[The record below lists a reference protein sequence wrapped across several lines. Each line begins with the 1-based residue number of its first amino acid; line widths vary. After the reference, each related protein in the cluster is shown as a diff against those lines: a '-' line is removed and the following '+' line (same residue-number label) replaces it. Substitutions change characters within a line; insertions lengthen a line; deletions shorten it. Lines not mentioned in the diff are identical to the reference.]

1 MDQNRVLDLFRSS
14 TAMLEGHFELSSGMH
29 SDRYFQCAL
38 ILEEPRRAEALAQ
51 GLAERMRASG
61 TGPGAI
67 DVVIGPALGAV
78 VWAHELARALGAR
91 GMFTERQND
100 QMTLRRG
107 FQLKPSDR
115 VLVVEDVITTGGSA
129 REVIDVLRGLGI
141 QPVAVAGLVNR
152 SGGNPFEKDGLPLHA
167 LAAVEV
173 KQWKKDECPLCRA
186 GGKAVKPGSRAA
198 AAPAAAV
205 APAPSPTAAPS
216 AGSGRA

>member
-14 TAMLEGHFELSSGMH
+14 NAMLEGHFELSSGNH

-51 GLAERMRASG
+51 ALAERMRASG
-61 TGPGAI
+61 QGPGAV

-91 GMFTERQND
+91 GMFTERQGD
-100 QMTLRRG
+100 AMTLRRG

-129 REVIDVLRGLGI
+129 REVIEVLRALGVK
-141 QPVAVAGLVNR
+141 PVAVAGLVNR
-152 SGGNPFEKDGLPLHA
+152 SGGNPFEKDGLALHA

-173 KQWKKDECPLCRA
+173 KQWKKEDCPLCRA
-186 GGKAVKPGSRAA
+186 GGKAVKPGSRAG
-198 AAPAAAV
+198 AAPV
-205 APAPSPTAAPS
+205 SAAPS